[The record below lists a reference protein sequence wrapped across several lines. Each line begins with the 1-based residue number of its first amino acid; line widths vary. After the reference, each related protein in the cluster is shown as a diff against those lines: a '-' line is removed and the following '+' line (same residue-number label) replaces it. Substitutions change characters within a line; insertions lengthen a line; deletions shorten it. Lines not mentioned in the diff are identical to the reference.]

1 MPVTLTFQGKDQ
13 IKTGCG
19 AFLSLVVRIIVIT
32 FSTFMALKMA
42 NHELDSYRTTEHTVD
57 FQEVGLQ
64 RLDRL
69 GFAIAVGFRQPLPAG
84 ASLIAL
90 TQTNQTDFAAEQ
102 LSVRPCNLTDPAVA
116 TMAREASMQ
125 GDLDLDSL
133 WCLEP
138 SIELLGNLAAARFKI
153 ARLNVLINRDMNP
166 LDMVVVATHRSV
178 DFDIQGSEPF
188 FTQTRVLWE
197 GRVSATEGMI
207 LKHRVRLNT
216 VELQDTIWPA
226 FMSATQTIAQ
236 AGSTRVGHSSR
247 KNEPFLMTIE
257 LDNVRTVSRRTS
269 FSLLWMLA
277 SIGGLCFILTFV
289 VRWLLHACARPLH
302 VARLVE
308 RMYKRT
314 TDERKSLPL
323 KVIEDDEH
331 AEHRPT
337 SRTSSKAD

>member
-1 MPVTLTFQGKDQ
+1 
-13 IKTGCG
+13 
-19 AFLSLVVRIIVIT
+19 
-32 FSTFMALKMA
+32 
-42 NHELDSYRTTEHTVD
+42 
-57 FQEVGLQ
+57 
-64 RLDRL
+64 
-69 GFAIAVGFRQPLPAG
+69 
-84 ASLIAL
+84 
-90 TQTNQTDFAAEQ
+90 
-102 LSVRPCNLTDPAVA
+102 
-116 TMAREASMQ
+116 MQ

-153 ARLNVLINRDMNP
+153 ARLNLLINRDMNP

-178 DFDIQGSEPF
+178 DFDIRGSEPF

-207 LKHRVRLNT
+207 LKHRIRLNT

-247 KNEPFLMTIE
+247 KNEPFSITIE

-314 TDERKSLPL
+314 TDERKSLPV
-323 KVIEDDEH
+323 KVIEDDEN

-337 SRTSSKAD
+337 SRTSSKNDQNEETYTEKMDRKRKRLWNELQVRSKMSFSNWDVVKASFIKLIGATRHISRLNRGMNRLVYDFDIVRVVRTLKNVNTAMKAFLSEPN